1 MASKYLGLEQ
11 LTLYNEKI
19 EETYVKKEKKTGSRT
34 QLKVLSDNNFTDEL
48 KEKLTNM
55 RNSFDGDYESLTTK
69 PAIDRHILS
78 ESTTTEE
85 LGIAKTTDLPKIA
98 TTEIA
103 GLVKPDGESI
113 EITPEGV
120 ISMKEID
127 LNDYVTKD
135 QLPKKATAAEAGIV
149 KPDDDTITVD
159 EDGTIKAKQQDLS
172 GYALKDNIPTA
183 ATNDKAGIVK
193 PDNDTITV
201 TDDGTITAKQPDL
214 QNYVQQDAIADMLT
228 QAAAD
233 VRYAKKEDAA
243 TKEDLKQYAK
253 ADKVE
258 ELESSLDQ
266 KITDK
271 IGTVYRPKGSV
282 QFALLPLPSADTL
295 GDVYNVEDDFVSD
308 AKFLTSGQNY
318 PAGTNVVVA
327 ERRGE
332 YKYDILAGFIDL
344 SGYVQKSTLEA
355 DYMKRSEVEAYVQE
369 QIQAIALEQIG
380 SLS

>member
-233 VRYAKKEDAA
+233 TRYTKKEGAV
-243 TKEDLKQYAK
+243 TKEDLDQYAK
-253 ADKVE
+253 ADKLE